1 MRLVILG
8 GPGAGK
14 STQARGL
21 CDRLQIP
28 LVSMGGILKRAIA
41 LESELGLQCQSY
53 VEWGEFVPDPIL
65 IAFIRDRLL
74 QADTTTGWLLEGY
87 PRTAFQAEELDFLL
101 DELHQH
107 LNWAIFLDTSE
118 SVMIERR
125 LAMGESEDL
134 PDLIKRRIELFQTR
148 TVPIL
153 DYYDKRQRLLTID
166 GNQAQEQVLAQLQTQ
181 LMANS
186 SEI

>member
-1 MRLVILG
+1 LRLVILG

-14 STQARGL
+14 TTQGKSL
-21 CDRLQIP
+21 GDRLQIP
-28 LVSMGGILKRAIA
+28 LISMGAILKTAIA
-41 LESELGLQCQSY
+41 EQTQLGLQCQSY
-53 VEWGEFVPDPIL
+53 VERGEFVPDSIL

-74 QADTTTGWLLEGY
+74 QADATRGWLLEGY

-107 LNWAIFLDTSE
+107 LNWAIFLDTSVE
-118 SVMIERR
+118 AMLARR
-125 LAMGESEDL
+125 LALGESEDL
-134 PDLIKRRIELFQTR
+134 PHLIKRRIELFQTR

-153 DYYDKRQRLLTID
+153 DYYDKRQRLLTVD
-166 GNQAQEQVLAQLQTQ
+166 GNLSQEQVLTQLHTQ

-186 SEI
+186 SET